1 MNKLW
6 TALLFGLAC
15 TPVLAA
21 SAQESVAEQ
30 GLQDRLAQV
39 RHCVVAVARIDAGG
53 GIARIVSTHGTAFLI
68 GNRGFALT
76 AKHVIAGKSKPLAA
90 LTMAEA
96 SGWTWSNI
104 VASETHPAEDV
115 AILRLD
121 PGSCKS
127 GFQLGSSVVMASSRY
142 RIFGYPS
149 DATRFETASGEFPDL
164 VYTEGYIRRRYSASL
179 SPLLGS
185 SSPAGRSRVAG
196 TSFFELSQIAGTGTS
211 GGPVFDLAEPMT
223 VIGIYSAEKHTPHL
237 IATGDT
243 PITQLTSVSYAVRG
257 DAFRDW
263 KPAMLGGK
271 TVLEESRNTR

>member
-1 MNKLW
+1 MNKLCP
-6 TALLFGLAC
+6 ALLLGLAC
-15 TPVLAA
+15 NPVLAA

-39 RHCVVAVARIDAGG
+39 RRCVIAVARIDTGG

-68 GNRGFALT
+68 GNRGYALT
-76 AKHVIAGKSKPLAA
+76 AKHVIAGKSKSLAA

-104 VASETHPAEDV
+104 TASETHPAEDV
-115 AILRLD
+115 AILKLD

-127 GFQLGSSVVMASSRY
+127 GFQLGSSVQMASSRY

-164 VYTEGYIRRRYSASL
+164 VYTEGYIRRRYSSSL
-179 SPLLGS
+179 SPFLGS
-185 SSPAGRSRVAG
+185 SSPGGNSRVAG
-196 TSFFELSQIAGTGTS
+196 TAFFELSQIAGTGTS
-211 GGPVFDLAEPMT
+211 GGPVFGFAEPMV

-243 PITQLTSVSYAVRG
+243 SITQLTSVSYAVRG

-271 TVLEESRNTR
+271 TVLEESQNTH